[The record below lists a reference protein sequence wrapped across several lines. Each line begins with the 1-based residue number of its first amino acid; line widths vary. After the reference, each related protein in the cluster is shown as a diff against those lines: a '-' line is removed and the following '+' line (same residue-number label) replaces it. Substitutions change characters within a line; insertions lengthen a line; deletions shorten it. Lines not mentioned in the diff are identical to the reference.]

1 MVAVIPNVVRNLQT
15 KKDFSFVFHRNR
27 FTGNDNKY
35 KRIIGLVFYN
45 RQCFIKKK
53 IASPL
58 KDGLQ

>member
-35 KRIIGLVFYN
+35 KRIIGLAF
-45 RQCFIKKK
+45 
-53 IASPL
+53 
-58 KDGLQ
+58 